1 MGKFSTVVLDY
12 PRYDKVKYLNEN
24 GRKDNWDDVFTLW
37 TDDFSKCAKFETW
50 DEALSVKL
58 RLTSINN
65 PYITVKSFV
74 EK

>member
-1 MGKFSTVVLDY
+1 MGTFSTVVLDY
-12 PRYDKVKYLNEN
+12 PRYDKIKYLNED
-24 GRKDNWDDVFTLW
+24 GRKDNWNDVFTLW

>member
-1 MGKFSTVVLDY
+1 MKIFSTVVLDY
-12 PRYDKVKYLNEN
+12 PRHDKIKYLNED
-24 GRKDNWDDVFTLW
+24 GRKDNWNDVFTLW